1 MSPLVFSLT
10 RPPLPRPHRRRH
22 LHRQVSCQ
30 RQRRPIPKATG
41 VKRRLNTAPHTETD
55 ESENGNMHY
64 IIFIKPQYPNTNS
77 PDFSHQVIISSFLT
91 TFSLDYALI
100 MSREN

>member
-1 MSPLVFSLT
+1 MSPLESSPT

-30 RQRRPIPKATG
+30 RRRRPIPKATG

-77 PDFSHQVIISSFLT
+77 PD
-91 TFSLDYALI
+91 
-100 MSREN
+100 

>member
-1 MSPLVFSLT
+1 MSPLESSLT

-22 LHRQVSCQ
+22 HHRQVNCR
-30 RQRRPIPKATG
+30 RQKRQIPKATG

-77 PDFSHQVIISSFLT
+77 PD
-91 TFSLDYALI
+91 
-100 MSREN
+100 